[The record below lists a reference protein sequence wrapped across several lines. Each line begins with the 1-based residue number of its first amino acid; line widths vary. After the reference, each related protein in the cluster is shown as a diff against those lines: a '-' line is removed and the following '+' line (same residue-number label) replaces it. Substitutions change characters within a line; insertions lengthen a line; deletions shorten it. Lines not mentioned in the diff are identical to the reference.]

1 MDANPAGINF
11 NNLNLTLE
19 QKLQMR
25 LFQDSAENM
34 NREQALS
41 LLLEASRLLMI
52 KDNIIRDLIK
62 QNLSF

>member
-11 NNLNLTLE
+11 DNLHLTLE

-41 LLLEASRLLMI
+41 LLLEASKLLMI
-52 KDNIIRDLIK
+52 KDNIIKDLIK